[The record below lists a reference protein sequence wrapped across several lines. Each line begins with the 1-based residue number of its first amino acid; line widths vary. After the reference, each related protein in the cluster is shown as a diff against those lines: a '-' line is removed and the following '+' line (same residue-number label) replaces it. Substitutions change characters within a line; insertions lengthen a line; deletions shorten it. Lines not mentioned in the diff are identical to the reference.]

1 MVEDISWNL
10 IDGAT
15 FTMPERPWE
24 GFVGESKVHDASE
37 AAERREIWMGD
48 DPRMDIPRDTFECQ
62 AIPSF
67 STLVSHSKGPN

>member
-1 MVEDISWNL
+1 
-10 IDGAT
+10 
-15 FTMPERPWE
+15 MPERPWE